1 MTQQPAQPHLTII
14 GTPSNLQEATT
25 RANKYK
31 RKTYVTQKIKIGLA
45 LTLALILLTP
55 GVASTQIPAW
65 ASLTYAAAILLLE
78 IYTSCAR
85 STRNWVRARE
95 TVENIKRHT
104 WLYAVHGAPYDQGD
118 DADDAFKYH
127 TYLIGISKQEGMRR
141 YPAVS
146 CEVTPSTA
154 AIRDSSFSQRQSI
167 YLEHRAHPMLNWY
180 KERATHHKRLGVLWK
195 TVLTLAQLT
204 AMTLLV
210 GQLSGWWHV
219 DLSSI
224 LGSLIAAAASWS
236 GAKQHPYLASI
247 YKDTAT
253 NLGDWVQGLKNADEK
268 EWGTL
273 VTGCEETLQGATKQ
287 WGAFRLGHN

>member
-1 MTQQPAQPHLTII
+1 MTKQPAQPHLTII

-25 RANKYK
+25 RANKNK

-45 LTLALILLTP
+45 LTLALLLLTP

-85 STRNWVRARE
+85 PTRNWVNARE
-95 TVENIKRHT
+95 TAENIKRHT
-104 WLYAVHGAPYDQGD
+104 WLYAVRGAPYDQGD
-118 DADDAFKYH
+118 DADNAFKHH
-127 TYLIGISKQEGMRR
+127 TYLIGLSKQEGMTR

-146 CEVTPSTA
+146 CEVTPSAA

-167 YLEHRAHPMLNWY
+167 YLEHRAHPMLAWY
-180 KERATHHKRLGVLWK
+180 KARATHHKRLGLLWK
-195 TVLTLAQLT
+195 TLLTLAQLT
-204 AMTLLV
+204 TITLLV
-210 GQLSGWWHV
+210 GQLAGWWHV

-224 LGSLIAAAASWS
+224 LGALIAAAASWS

-253 NLGDWVQGLKNADEK
+253 SLGNRIQGLKNANEK

-273 VTGCEETLQGATKQ
+273 VKGYEDTLQEATKQ

>member
-1 MTQQPAQPHLTII
+1 MTKQPAQPHLTVI

-31 RKTYVTQKIKIGLA
+31 RKTYLTQKIKVGLA
-45 LTLALILLTP
+45 LALALLLLTP
-55 GVASTQIPAW
+55 GVASTQIPAG
-65 ASLTYAAAILLLE
+65 ASLTYAAVILLLE

-85 STRNWVRARE
+85 PTRNWVSARE
-95 TVENIKRHT
+95 TAENIKRHT
-104 WLYAVHGAPYDQGD
+104 WLYAVRGAPYDKGD
-118 DADDAFKYH
+118 DADNAFKYH
-127 TYLIGISKQEGMRR
+127 TYLIGLSKQEGMKR

-154 AIRDSSFSQRQSI
+154 VIRDGSFTWRQSI
-167 YLEHRAHPMLNWY
+167 YLEHRAQPILAWY
-180 KERATHHKRLGVLWK
+180 KARATHHKRLGLLWK
-195 TVLTLAQLT
+195 TLLTLAQLT
-204 AMTLLV
+204 TITLLV
-210 GQLSGWWHV
+210 GQLAGWWHV

-224 LGSLIAAAASWS
+224 LGALIAAAASWS

-253 NLGDWVQGLKNADEK
+253 NLENRIQGLKNANEK

-273 VTGCEETLQGATKQ
+273 VKGYESTLQEATKQ

>member
-1 MTQQPAQPHLTII
+1 MTQQPTQPHLTII

-31 RKTYVTQKIKIGLA
+31 RKTYVTQKIKISLA
-45 LTLALILLTP
+45 LTLALLLLTP

-65 ASLTYAAAILLLE
+65 ASLIYAALILTIETYASA
-78 IYTSCAR
+78 TKP
-85 STRNWVRARE
+85 TRRWVSARE

-104 WLYAVHGAPYDQGD
+104 WLYAVRGAPYDKGD
-118 DADDAFKYH
+118 DADNAFKYH
-127 TYLIGISKQEGMRR
+127 TYLIRLSKQEGMRR

-146 CEVTPSTA
+146 CEVTPSAA

-167 YLEHRAHPMLNWY
+167 YLEHRAYPMLNWY
-180 KERATHHKRLGVLWK
+180 KERATHHKRLGALWK
-195 TVLTLAQLT
+195 TLLTLAQLT

-210 GQLSGWWHV
+210 GQLSGWWHI
-219 DLSSI
+219 DLTAI
-224 LGSLIAAAASWS
+224 LGALIAAAASWS

-253 NLGDWVQGLKNADEK
+253 SLGDRVQGLKNAGEK

-273 VTGCEETLQGATKQ
+273 VKGYEDTLQEATKQ